1 MVQKP
6 LHRLNMLWE
15 MMTAAKDFGRVQEI
29 AVVLIR
35 YGFGSIVQKLGLG
48 QALERVGKTLH
59 WKHAEEYINL
69 DTPHRIRIVFEEL
82 GPTFIK
88 MGQILATRVDLF
100 TPAFITEF
108 EKLQDQA
115 PPLPFTDLIAQ
126 LEQDIGSSLDETFMF
141 VDPNPCAAASLAQVH
156 KAQLLD
162 GTWVILKIRRPGIR
176 KIIEADLRLLN
187 RVVEI
192 LEVDAPDLKH
202 FHPKAIVRQ
211 FTQSLRRELDFAAE
225 CRNAERIATN
235 LAEDSNIV
243 IPKIYWQW
251 TGERLNVQEYIEG
264 IPGRDVEKADKRGLN
279 RKLLAERGAKA
290 VMKMIMED
298 GFFHADPH
306 PGNIFYLQGNKLAF
320 IDFGMVGRLTVERRE
335 QVVSL
340 LYGMVNQSPSKVVE
354 ILEDWSGY
362 AYTDEQVLVT
372 EIDAFVE
379 QYSSLPLKKLSLP
392 MMLSDLMGILRNH
405 NLILPSDLALL
416 IKAYITLDGLGRHL
430 DPDFNTLVFA
440 KPYVEKI
447 MVDRYKPEAIAKR
460 GWRNLISIVDLM
472 SNLPKELH
480 MLLRASRKGAIQ
492 VDINVKRL
500 GEYIHRVDLAISRL
514 TMGIVTAALIIGTSI
529 IMTVKGGPEIF
540 GLPAFGFIGYV
551 SAIIAG
557 FWLLISIWQSRKHH

>member
-1 MVQKP
+1 
-6 LHRLNMLWE
+6 MLWE
-15 MMTAAKDFGRVQEI
+15 MMTAAKDFGRVQDI

-35 YGFGSIVQKLGLG
+35 YGFGSFVQKIGLG
-48 QALERVGKTLH
+48 QALERVGHTLH
-59 WKHAEEYINL
+59 WKHAEEYANL
-69 DTPHRIRIVFEEL
+69 DAPHRVRIVLEEL

-88 MGQILATRVDLF
+88 MAQILATRVDLF
-100 TPAFITEF
+100 TPAYIAEF

-115 PPLPFTDLIAQ
+115 PPIPFSDLIPQ
-126 LEQDIGSSLDETFMF
+126 LEEDIGGDIDEMF
-141 VDPNPCAAASLAQVH
+141 LMIEHKPYAAASLAQVH
-156 KAQLLD
+156 QAQLLD
-162 GTWVILKIRRPGIR
+162 GTQVILKIRRPGIR

-187 RVVEI
+187 RFVEV
-192 LEVDAPDLKH
+192 LETDTPYMKR
-202 FHPKAIVRQ
+202 FHPREIVRQ

-225 CRNAERIATN
+225 CRNAERIAAN

-264 IPGRDVEKADKRGLN
+264 IPGREVKTVENQNLN
-279 RKLLAERGAKA
+279 RKLLAERGTRA
-290 VMKMIMED
+290 VLKMIMED

-306 PGNIFYLQGNKLAF
+306 PGNVFYLPGNQLAF
-320 IDFGMVGRLTVERRE
+320 IDFGMVGRLTEERRE

-340 LYGMVNQSPSKVVE
+340 LYGMINQLPQKVVE

-362 AYTDEQVLVT
+362 VYTDEQVLVA

-379 QYSSLPLKKLSLP
+379 QYSSLPLKNLSLP
-392 MMLSDLMGILRNH
+392 LMMTDLMAILRDH

-416 IKAYITLDGLGRHL
+416 IKAYITLDGFGRHL
-430 DPDFNTLVFA
+430 DPEFNTLVFA
-440 KPYVEKI
+440 KPYVQKI

-480 MLLRASRKGAIQ
+480 QLLRASRKGAIQ
-492 VDINVKRL
+492 VDINVNRL

-557 FWLLISIWQSRKHH
+557 FWLLISIWNSKKHH